1 MWIFLYQKNTS
12 CYELRF
18 IFLQINYLLVATCGE
33 VTLGHEQ
40 YLRLTVELPST
51 ETLDDEN
58 SSGFT
63 HIIVVADRS
72 GSMAGSPWNQVYS
85 NT

>member
-1 MWIFLYQKNTS
+1 MNYTLFSFKLIK
-12 CYELRF
+12 
-18 IFLQINYLLVATCGE
+18 YLLVATCGE
-33 VTLGHEQ
+33 LILGHEQ
-40 YLRLTVELPST
+40 YLRLTIELPTT

-85 NT
+85 NTFISGST